1 MTNDTIRNRGVVL
14 SVFVGLM
21 WVVRAIDTLIP
32 EQMSSAGV
40 GAVPRTIGGLYSIP
54 IAPFIHVDWDH
65 LISNTIPL
73 LILGVL
79 ILARGTFEF
88 LFVVFVSTFIGGF
101 GTWLFGE
108 GDAQHVGASGI
119 VFGFFGY
126 LVFRTAFDRKISSA
140 VIALIVAIAYGS
152 AMTWSLI
159 PEESVSWSGHFFGFI
174 GGFAAARWRYPNRWR
189 TGNLACL
196 DRQDCLSSNVIE
208 FPTTPPQ
215 RSRRA

>member
-1 MTNDTIRNRGVVL
+1 MTNDTIRTRAVVL

-32 EQMSSAGV
+32 GQMSSAGV
-40 GAVPRTIGGLYSIP
+40 GVIPRTIGGLYNIP

-65 LISNTIPL
+65 LISNTLPL
-73 LILGVL
+73 VILGVL
-79 ILARGTFEF
+79 ILVRGTFEF
-88 LFVVFVSTFIGGF
+88 IFVVFVSAFVSGF

-108 GDAQHVGASGI
+108 GNAQHVGASGI

-174 GGFAAARWRYPNRWR
+174 GGFAAARLRYPHRPRNV
-189 TGNLACL
+189 TPEMLAA
-196 DRQDCLSSNVIE
+196 VIE
-208 FPTTPPQ
+208 FPAPPQ
-215 RSRRA
+215 SRSAQNH